1 MAASGFRVLLG
12 MLVTH
17 ALYVLV
23 GGVLLKCFYN
33 KLIVERFCVD
43 TQFHK
48 PAIVPISFQTAVL
61 VMVSL
66 VLWGYLTSAIS
77 GINAATLKAAN
88 ALVDDGAN

>member
-1 MAASGFRVLLG
+1 MASDGFRVLLG
-12 MLVTH
+12 ILVTH

-23 GGVLLKCFYN
+23 GGIILTWFYN

-48 PAIVPISFQTAVL
+48 PTIVPISFQTAVL

-66 VLWGYLTSAIS
+66 VLWGYLMSAIS
-77 GINAATLKAAN
+77 GVNVATLNAAN
-88 ALVDDGAN
+88 ALMDDMAN